1 MALLALAV
9 GFIVFLV
16 AGLVWYLSSPR
27 FAKPY

>member
-1 MALLALAV
+1 MVMLGLVV
-9 GFIVFLV
+9 GLIVFLV